1 MKTLTAIAALSLVAI
16 TAPAFA
22 QQAPAPQAAPELQG
36 VPVHDKGL
44 VATWYPPAS
53 GKRGPAILVLGGSEG
68 GEGVSKAVGR
78 KFAEQGYG
86 VLALAYFRTPG
97 LPEQLQEIPL
107 EYFHTATDWLAGQPL
122 VDSKKI
128 GIWGASKGGEAVLL
142 IASHDPRIH
151 AVAAIVP
158 SSVVWQGINYANFMD
173 NKSSFSLNGKP
184 MDYVPYDNSAPFKSV
199 LDLYQRSLAKA
210 AEHPDAIIPVERING
225 PVLLVSGA
233 DDGLWP
239 SAMMARQ
246 VITRLDANRFRFAH
260 RQLDYPNA
268 GHAIA
273 FPMAPK
279 PNATPGAAAAN
290 PMMQMGGTD
299 EGNAAGR
306 ADAWKQTLA
315 FFADALGA
323 SGK

>member
-1 MKTLTAIAALSLVAI
+1 MKPITVLAALSLLALA
-16 TAPAFA
+16 APAVA
-22 QQAPAPQAAPELQG
+22 QQAPATQATAPEG
-36 VPVHDKGL
+36 IAVRDNGL

-68 GEGVSKAVGR
+68 GEGVSKAIGR

-97 LPEQLQEIPL
+97 LPEQLQEIRL
-107 EYFHTATDWLAGQPL
+107 EYFRAATDWLASQPL
-122 VDSKKI
+122 VDTSRI

-142 IASHDPRIH
+142 IAAHDPRFH
-151 AVAAIVP
+151 AVVAAVP

-173 NKSSFSLNGKP
+173 NKSSFSLDGKP
-184 MDYVPYDNSAPFKSV
+184 MAYVPYDNSTGFKSV

-210 AEHPDAIIPVERING
+210 GDYSDAVIPVERIAG
-225 PVLLVSGA
+225 AVLLISGA
-233 DDGLWP
+233 DDAMWP
-239 SAMMARQ
+239 SGPMARQ
-246 VITRLDANRFRFAH
+246 VIDRLDAKHFRFAH

-273 FPMAPK
+273 FPNAPTK
-279 PNATPGAAAAN
+279 PTGDTPQ
-290 PMMQMGGTD
+290 MQLGGTD
-299 EGNAAGR
+299 EGNAAAR

-315 FFADALGA
+315 FFADALGKA
-323 SGK
+323 K